1 MLCLYWTNLKATN
14 IYVKFIQWDKL
25 WYDFPILTV
34 NHYRKKNVP
43 FKKVGLPESL
53 IVSVDDC
60 KVWFTI
66 NNYIISSLLDASRR
80 GWAEHAARHK

>member
-1 MLCLYWTNLKATN
+1 MYWTNLKATN

-25 WYDFPILTV
+25 WYDFPALTV
-34 NHYRKKNVP
+34 NHYRGKNVP

-53 IVSVDDC
+53 IVSVDDW

-66 NNYIISSLLDASRR
+66 NNYIISSLLDASR
-80 GWAEHAARHK
+80 GEWAEHAARHK